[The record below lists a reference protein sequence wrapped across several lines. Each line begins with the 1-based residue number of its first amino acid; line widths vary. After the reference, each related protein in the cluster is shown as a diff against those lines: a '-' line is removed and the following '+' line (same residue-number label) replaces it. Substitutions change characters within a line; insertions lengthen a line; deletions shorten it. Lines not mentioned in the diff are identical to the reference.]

1 MMNLD
6 RRDFLQAAAMAT
18 IGLAS
23 QESWAAS
30 NAPARFKK
38 AVKYHMVADKAL
50 PAQGTDT
57 ANDKPLSVTEKFS
70 LVKKLGFD
78 GLEIHTRDKT
88 APQKFVEAHQA
99 TGLPIHGVL
108 NSSNPDIRS
117 AVDLAKT
124 FGATSV
130 LVVAGRVDK
139 NTSYDANYREWSAR
153 LKENA
158 PYAEEHGVKLL
169 VENVWNNFLLSP
181 MEMARF
187 IDEIDSPAVGV
198 YFDVGNVVRFGY
210 PEQWIRILG
219 SRIGKLDIK
228 EYSRVLQKDEGLW
241 KGFQVEIGDGDVDYP
256 AVLKALEE
264 IDYRGWA
271 TAEVKGGDADRLA
284 FIAGRMNQ
292 VLNLD

>member
-1 MMNLD
+1 MNLH
-6 RRDFLQAAAMAT
+6 RRDFLQASTMTAL
-18 IGLAS
+18 GLAAHQS
-23 QESWAAS
+23 LG
-30 NAPARFKK
+30 APTQSPRFKK
-38 AVKYHMVADKAL
+38 AVKYHMVTDKS
-50 PAQGTDT
+50 
-57 ANDKPLSVTEKFS
+57 LSITEKFA
-70 LVKKLGFD
+70 LVKELGFD
-78 GLEIHTRDKT
+78 GLEIHIRDKT
-88 APQKFVEAHQA
+88 PPEKFVEAHKA

-117 AVDLAKT
+117 SVDLAKT

-139 NTSYDANYREWSAR
+139 ETSYDANYREWSAR

-158 PYAEEHGVKLL
+158 PYAEQHGIKLL

-187 IDEIDSPAVGV
+187 IDEFDSPAVGV

-219 SRIGKLDIK
+219 HRIGKLDIK
-228 EYSRVLQKDEGLW
+228 EYSRKLQQDEGLW
-241 KGFQVEIGDGDVDYP
+241 KGFNVEIGDGDSDYP

-284 FIAGRMNQ
+284 FIAERMNH
-292 VLNLD
+292 VLGITR